1 MNKEKYPILSRIDS
15 PEDVKVLTS
24 EECRALAQETREF
37 LIENVMKTGGHLA
50 SNLGVV
56 ELSIALHR
64 VFNSPD
70 DRIIW
75 DVGHQSYVHKILT
88 GRKERFD
95 TLRTPGGLS
104 GFTKRTESPH
114 DPYGAGHSSTAMSAA
129 LGFAYSDAISKR
141 GNYTV
146 AVVGDGA
153 FTGGLVHEALNNMRK
168 NLRLIV
174 IINEN
179 EMSISKNI
187 GRFSRHIAKMRSTRG
202 YLKTKSFTRKVV
214 SRIPLVGKPL
224 FRLIRSIKKALKNSL
239 YGSNYFEDIGLYY
252 LGPVD
257 GNDEEAVEIL
267 LREAMSSK
275 QSCIVHVKTIKGKG
289 FAPAESDPAG
299 YHSVAPGQDPDCLDS
314 HDGQSNFSA
323 RFGELLCRM
332 ANSDER
338 ICAVTAAMTDGCGL
352 KNFAHLYPE
361 RFFDV
366 GIAEEHALIFAAG
379 LAAGGMKPFVSIYSS
394 FLQRG
399 YDSILHDIA
408 LQKIPVT
415 VCVDRASLSEK
426 DGPTHHGIF
435 DVSFLYGIPGTEIY
449 APCDFESLEK
459 FMDLSLSAAGPVFI
473 RYPNSGPF
481 SSACECLVYK
491 EPYLRSSFAPGERLD
506 GIIITYGK
514 IVEKAIEASFALS
527 DRGFDCGVVMLEKL
541 KPLQI
546 DAVMKYIPDE
556 KIPVLFLEEGI
567 KSGGCGMNFY
577 EKVKKFSTM
586 LERDFEIL
594 AIDDN
599 FAEAFSAGTDIYSSA
614 GIGAEDIC
622 NFMTGHRATAKDCPE
637 CADIDN
643 K

>member
-1 MNKEKYPILSRIDS
+1 MAYPLLSKISCPQDLKRLSVQQMPQLCDEI
-15 PEDVKVLTS
+15 
-24 EECRALAQETREF
+24 RNF
-37 LIENVMKTGGHLA
+37 LIENVSRTGGHLS
-50 SNLGVV
+50 SNLGTI
-56 ELSIALHR
+56 ELTVALHR
-64 VFNSPD
+64 VFSSPQD
-70 DRIIW
+70 KFVF
-75 DVGHQSYVHKILT
+75 DVGHQCYTHKLLT
-88 GRKERFD
+88 GRQAGFAK
-95 TLRTPGGLS
+95 LRQLGGIS
-104 GFTKRTESPH
+104 GFPNPAESVH
-114 DPYGAGHSSTAMSAA
+114 DCFVAGHGNTAISAA
-129 LGFAYSDAISKR
+129 IGIARAKKLRGEPGKVIAI
-141 GNYTV
+141 
-146 AVVGDGA
+146 VGDGA
-153 FTGGLVHEALNNMRK
+153 FTGGLVHEALNNMKK

-289 FAPAESDPAG
+289 FTPAESDPAG

-527 DRGFDCGVVMLEKL
+527 DRGFDCGIVMLEKL

-577 EKVKKFSTM
+577 EKAKKFSTM